1 MNDRLKELRER
12 SNKRKQLLAQV
23 YGVENPDNLG
33 AVLKTHDETKPA
45 SKKEKSSSIQDSTAL
60 LSATSSSAMSVSSK
74 FNHLPQRLS
83 DQRQN
88 PESKDEFD
96 TEEVYRDSSAFL
108 KGTQSANPHNDYCQN
123 FVDTGERPQNFI
135 RDVGL
140 ANRFEEYPKLRELIK
155 LKDDLISNTSTPPMY
170 LQADLEVF
178 DLRDLKCKFDVILL
192 EPPLE
197 EYQRTQGAAFDKY
210 WDWDEIESL
219 DIPSIAAQR
228 SFIWIWA
235 GNAEG
240 LERGRSCL
248 KRWGFR
254 RCEDI
259 CWIKTNIKNP
269 GHNKNLEPN
278 AIFQRTKCLKR
289 WGFRR
294 CEDICWIKTN
304 IKNPGHNKNLEP
316 NAIFQRT
323 KEHCLMGIKGT
334 VKRSTDGD
342 FIHANVDIDLI
353 IEEEPEYGTKD
364 KPVEIFHII
373 EHFCLGRRRLHLFGR
388 DSTIR
393 PGWLT
398 VGPGITSSNFDAD
411 SYAGFFESQPDAYL
425 TGCSDEIERLRPKSP
440 TGGDRGSRGGRGR
453 GGGPLGGVTG
463 PGMRGGGMRGG
474 GGNIGSRGGGP
485 PQGRGAPSGR
495 FRGLGRGLGFKP
507 RGMRDDMR

>member
-1 MNDRLKELRER
+1 MSDRLKELRER

-23 YGVENPDNLG
+23 YGIESPDNLG

-45 SKKEKSSSIQDSTAL
+45 PKKEKSSASQDYSSAFSSSTS
-60 LSATSSSAMSVSSK
+60 LSAVSAPTNFS
-74 FNHLPQRLS
+74 HLPQRS
-83 DQRQN
+83 AEQRQSS
-88 PESKDEFD
+88 EGLKDEFD

-155 LKDDLISNTSTPPMY
+155 LKDDLISDTSTPPMY

-178 DLRDLKCKFDVILL
+178 DLQDLKCKFD
-192 EPPLE
+192 
-197 EYQRTQGAAFDKY
+197 
-210 WDWDEIESL
+210 IESL

-240 LERGRSCL
+240 LERGRS
-248 KRWGFR
+248 
-254 RCEDI
+254 
-259 CWIKTNIKNP
+259 
-269 GHNKNLEPN
+269 
-278 AIFQRTKCLKR
+278 CLKR

-411 SYAGFFESQPDAYL
+411 TYSGFFESQPDAYL
-425 TGCSDEIERLRPKSP
+425 TGATPIMPQQTSTYEACSWVPILQV
-440 TGGDRGSRGGRGR
+440 G
-453 GGGPLGGVTG
+453 
-463 PGMRGGGMRGG
+463 
-474 GGNIGSRGGGP
+474 
-485 PQGRGAPSGR
+485 
-495 FRGLGRGLGFKP
+495 GLGKVRVNCFPKAITIWHGRESNP
-507 RGMRDDMR
+507 RPLDLESDALTTPPRCPLPF